1 MKRLTPKIIAL
12 ACLLMLPLAAF
23 SQLPSPT
30 YGWNLGNTLEPP
42 GGEGSWGPAATQSLI
57 NGVANAGF
65 NTVRIPVAWNSHANQ
80 TTYQIDATWMA
91 RVKQVVDWCYARNLY
106 VIINSHWDNGWLEN
120 NITDT
125 VNSTINA
132 KQQSYWTQIANTF
145 KAYDSHL
152 LFASANEPSVDT
164 AAEMNTLLAY
174 HQTFVNAVRAT
185 GGNNSTRWLVIQG
198 PSTDIDLT
206 DQLMNT
212 MPSDSTAGRLAVEVH
227 FYSPY
232 QFTLMTAD
240 ADWGKMF
247 YFWGAAYHHPT
258 RTDRNANWG
267 EETYVS
273 DEFEKMRVKF
283 VAKGIPVII
292 GEFEA
297 LKRTGLSDLTG
308 SDFNLHVASRT
319 FFHKT
324 IVSTANSK
332 GLKPIYWNIP
342 GEMFDWTTGALV
354 DPDNKTAL
362 TGGAALPPPGTGAT
376 LTVSTSSMSF
386 GSAAGSQS
394 ATISSNT
401 SWTVSDDQTWITVS
415 PASGS
420 NNATLTVS
428 ATQNT
433 GAARSGTVTVTG
445 GGITRTISVSQ
456 SAASTTTL
464 TVSTSSMSFGSAAG
478 SQSATISSNTSW
490 TVTDNQTWITVSPA
504 SGSNNATLSVSVT
517 QNTGAARSGTVT
529 VTGGGITRTI
539 SVSQSAASTGTTITL
554 QAESGTVGGG
564 TTIDSNNAGFN
575 GTGFANF
582 PTTGGSLQFSSVSG
596 GSATGARTITVRF
609 ALGATTSRTGR
620 VLVNGVAQNI
630 TFQPTGAWT
639 TWNNLTFSATLN
651 SGTSNTIRFES
662 TGQDLGNIDQ
672 ISFTVP

>member
-1 MKRLTPKIIAL
+1 MNRLAPKIIAIV
-12 ACLLMLPLAAF
+12 CLLLLPLTAF

-42 GGEGSWGPAATQSLI
+42 CGEGCWGPAATQNLI

-80 TTYQIDATWMA
+80 TTYQIDATWLA

-106 VIINSHWDNGWLEN
+106 VIVNSHWDNGWLEN

-125 VNSTINA
+125 VDATINA
-132 KQQSYWTQIANTF
+132 KQKSYWTQIANTF
-145 KAYDSHL
+145 KTYDSRL
-152 LFASANEPSVDT
+152 IFASANEPAVDT
-164 AAEMNTLLAY
+164 AAKMSTLLAY

-185 GGNNSTRWLVIQG
+185 GGNNSTRWLLVQG

-212 MPSDSTAGRLAVEVH
+212 MPTDSAAGRLAVEVH

-240 ADWGKMF
+240 ASWGLMF
-247 YFWGAAYHHPT
+247 YFWGQAYHHPT

-283 VAKGIPVII
+283 IAKGIPVII

-297 LKRTGLSDLTG
+297 IKRTGYSDLTG

-342 GEMFDWTTGALV
+342 GEMFDWTTGALI

-362 TGGAALPPPGTGAT
+362 TGGAALPPPSTGAT
-376 LTVSTSSMSF
+376 LTVSTTSMSF

-394 ATISSNT
+394 ASITSNT
-401 SWTVSDDQTWITVS
+401 TWTVS
-415 PASGS
+415 A
-420 NNATLTVS
+420 
-428 ATQNT
+428 
-433 GAARSGTVTVTG
+433 
-445 GGITRTISVSQ
+445 
-456 SAASTTTL
+456 
-464 TVSTSSMSFGSAAG
+464 
-478 SQSATISSNTSW
+478 
-490 TVTDNQTWITVSPA
+490 NQTWITASPT

-517 QNTGAARSGTVT
+517 QNTGASRSGTVT
-529 VTGGGITRTI
+529 VTGGGLTRTI
-539 SVSQSAASTGTTITL
+539 NVTQSAASTGSTITL
-554 QAESGTVGGG
+554 QAESGTLGGG

-582 PTTGGSLQFSSVSG
+582 PTTGGSLQFSSASG
-596 GSATGARTITVRF
+596 GSTTGTRTITIRY
-609 ALGATTSRTGR
+609 ALGATTARTGR

-630 TFQPTGAWT
+630 TCQPTGAWT
-639 TWNNLTFSATLN
+639 TWTNMTFSATLN
-651 SGTSNTIRFES
+651 SGTTNTIRFES

-672 ISFTVP
+672 ISYTVP